1 MAKLPR
7 VFDSWALMAFLED
20 EPAAEAV
27 QELIAE
33 AQDIDNGL
41 LVSAINLGEVWYSLA
56 RVKSEEDADRAVT
69 EIMGLGFQTIDVDWD
84 LANRAARLKAKYRL
98 SYADCIAAALASG
111 RAIEIVTG
119 DPEFRQV
126 QRLVRIY
133 WLPGKD

>member
-33 AQDIDNGL
+33 AQDIDHGL
-41 LVSAINLGEVWYSLA
+41 LVSAVNLGEVWYCLA
-56 RVKSEEDADRAVT
+56 RVKSETAADSAIN
-69 EIMGLGFQTIDVDWD
+69 EIMGLGFQIINVDWD
-84 LANRAARLKAKYRL
+84 LANRAARLKAKYKL
-98 SYADCIAAALASG
+98 SYADCIAAALASQ

-119 DPEFRQV
+119 DPEFKQV

-133 WLPGKD
+133 WLPQK